1 MGEIFKKLNFFFK
14 LLNMSLLSTNTDNK
28 LNEVQKSMEIERG
41 KTRWNGL
48 FMNLSLFLGSK
59 IGCNQNLS

>member
-41 KTRWNGL
+41 KTR
-48 FMNLSLFLGSK
+48 
-59 IGCNQNLS
+59 